1 MRHPKSK
8 HWIARS
14 LLALLSM
21 TSSIQAYP
29 ADPNNAALL
38 YYQAFISL
46 PTERYN
52 VRSLSIG
59 TDPNDQM
66 RKYLAQC
73 QPAIELAVTA
83 SKVEHC
89 DWGPRYSAGPHMS
102 MAFLAQCR
110 GMVFLLRADAASLV
124 ADEHYRPALE
134 RCLVIAKMGLHVGDE
149 DLTSFLSNGAIN
161 VVANKTIR
169 EILGL
174 MQVDEPTLLWLQ
186 QQLAMMSG
194 KGPSLS
200 HALQN
205 EKEFILNKLAEE
217 DVDLLIAAMTEG
229 LSNDPSSE
237 WVDQIKKADTSFFVG
252 SRRYFE
258 NNIQKM
264 QTILESPTLLVDK
277 LAQLEGLRK
286 RPNKDAQDKPHAIV
300 TAAWMPA
307 IQRILF
313 LGSRSMA
320 GRKMHEAAIEV
331 YLHAARS
338 GSVPTELP
346 SGLPKDPF
354 TGQDFA
360 YQETEEG
367 FTLTRW
373 TDDDKDWRAK
383 LEFKLRQ

>member
-1 MRHPKSK
+1 MRHPKRK
-8 HWIARS
+8 HWTIWS
-14 LLALLSM
+14 LLVLLSV
-21 TSSIQAYP
+21 TSAIQAYP
-29 ADPNNAALL
+29 ADPDNAALL

-46 PTERYN
+46 PKEGGGDLR
-52 VRSLSIG
+52 IPMG
-59 TDPNDQM
+59 TDPNDQV

-73 QPAIELAVTA
+73 QPAIELAVAA

-110 GMVFLLRADAASLV
+110 GMVFLLRADAASLA

-134 RCLVIAKMGLHVGDE
+134 RCLVIGKMGLHVGDE

-194 KGPSLS
+194 KEPSLS

-217 DVDLLIAAMTEG
+217 DVDLLIEAMTEG
-229 LSNDPSSE
+229 LSNGPSSE

-258 NNIQKM
+258 NHIQKM
-264 QTILESPTLLVDK
+264 QAILESPALLVDK

-320 GRKMHEAAIEV
+320 GRKLHEAAIEI
-331 YLHAARS
+331 YLQAVRS

-346 SGLPKDPF
+346 AGLPKDPF
-354 TGQDFA
+354 TGKDFA
-360 YQETEEG
+360 YQKTEEG
-367 FTLTRW
+367 FKLTRW
-373 TDDDKDWRAK
+373 TEDSSDWRHQ

>member
-1 MRHPKSK
+1 MQHSKSK
-8 HWIARS
+8 YWIAWS
-14 LLALLSM
+14 LLVLLSM

-46 PTERYN
+46 PNERCD

-59 TDPNDQM
+59 ADPNDQM

-73 QPAIELAVTA
+73 QPAIEFAVAA
-83 SKVEHC
+83 SKLEHC
-89 DWGPRYSAGPHMS
+89 DWGPRYSEGPHMS
-102 MAFLAQCR
+102 MAYLAQCR
-110 GMVFLLRADAASLV
+110 GMVFLLRADTASLV
-124 ADEHYRPALE
+124 ADGHYRLALE
-134 RCLVIAKMGLHVGDE
+134 RCLVIAKMGQHVGDE
-149 DLTSFLSNGAIN
+149 NLISFLSNGACN
-161 VVANKTIR
+161 VAANKMIR

-194 KGPSLS
+194 KEPSLS

-217 DVDLLIAAMTEG
+217 DVDCLIEAMTEG
-229 LSNDPSSE
+229 LSNDPSPE

-258 NNIQKM
+258 NHIHKI
-264 QTILESPTLLVDK
+264 QTILESPALLVDK

-300 TAAWMPA
+300 TAGWMPA
-307 IQRILF
+307 IQRTLF

-346 SGLPKDPF
+346 AGLPKDPF

-360 YQETEEG
+360 YQKAKEG

-373 TDDDKDWRAK
+373 TDDPSDWRSQ
-383 LEFKLRQ
+383 LEFKVR